1 MIKNICDSKRK
12 SLWFVAVIYI
22 LALTAGYLIFK
33 SLPDSMSLLLRTLIA
48 DSAVTLLIYISSLAV
63 NNSSMYDPYWSIIPP
78 LLFLLWYIEGP
89 SSELLSIRFVA
100 LLSVCIL
107 WALRLTLNWAIDWPG
122 LNHED
127 WRYRDFRVKFKKL
140 FWPISFLAIHLF
152 PTLTVFLA
160 SIPAYLVLTGSN
172 RAFNIF
178 DIIATLAGLT
188 AIYFQLKS
196 DGEMRKHRQS
206 EERFK
211 PMAKGLW
218 SLSRHPNYFGEILFW
233 VSIFLFVV
241 AANPLHYWSA
251 LGAIG
256 MVLLFSLYSIP
267 AMEARQLSRRTG
279 YREVQLTVSEL
290 IPMRVKIDPLPGK
303 KLMDRR
309 MDIFYVVIFI
319 LFACTSFV
327 TDSLNGFQEILSP
340 DSTSPVE
347 QIIFQNYAIKAD
359 PNLII
364 NPPVVRI
371 GAFISAV
378 IWGPLYIFFVICFI
392 RGWNMIRNFG
402 LIYGAALSSTM
413 IVYMAD
419 GMFGVN
425 ASPSPIYFFAVN
437 ILYFL
442 VPFSMIFRMWKP
454 RPFGHSH

>member
-1 MIKNICDSKRK
+1 MIKYIRDSKRK
-12 SLWFVAVIYI
+12 SLWFVAVIYF
-22 LALTAGYLIFK
+22 LALTAGYFIFK
-33 SLPDSMSLLLRTLIA
+33 GLPDSMSLLLRTLIA
-48 DSAVTLLIYISSLAV
+48 DSAVTLLIFISSLAI

-78 LLFLLWYIEGP
+78 FLFLLWYIEGP
-89 SSELLSIRFVA
+89 SSELLSIRFIA

-107 WALRLTLNWAIDWPG
+107 WSLRLTLNWAMDWPG

-127 WRYRDFRVKFKKL
+127 WRYKDFRVKFKKF
-140 FWPISFLAIHLF
+140 FWPISFLAIHFF

-160 SIPAYLVLTGSN
+160 SLPAYFVLTGAN
-172 RAFNIF
+172 RALNIF
-178 DIIATLAGLT
+178 DVIALAAGLT
-188 AIYFQLKS
+188 AIYFQFKS
-196 DGEMRKHRQS
+196 DGEMRRHRLS

-211 PMAKGLW
+211 PMTKGLW
-218 SLSRHPNYFGEILFW
+218 GLSRHPNYFGEILFW
-233 VSIFLFVV
+233 ISIFLFVV
-241 AANPLHYWSA
+241 AADPLQYWSG

-256 MVLLFSLYSIP
+256 MVLLFALYSIP

-279 YREVQLTVSEL
+279 YSAVQLTVSEL
-290 IPMRVKIDPLPGK
+290 IPMKVRIDPLPGK

-309 MDIFYVVIFI
+309 IDIFYVVIFI

-347 QIIFQNYAIKAD
+347 HIIYQTYAIKAD

-371 GAFISAV
+371 RAFISAV
-378 IWGPLYIFFVICFI
+378 VWGPLYIFFVICFI

-413 IVYMAD
+413 IIYMVD

-425 ASPSPIYFFAVN
+425 ASPSPIFFFAVN
-437 ILYFL
+437 VMYFII
-442 VPFSMIFRMWKP
+442 PFSMIFRMWKP